1 VILALAGGVG
11 GAKLALGLSR
21 ILSPDELVIA
31 VNTGDDFRHLGL
43 HIAPDLDTVMY
54 TLATI
59 ANPQTGWGQA
69 GETWSFMDALARL
82 GGPAWFRLG
91 DRDLATHMERTRRLE
106 AGESLSQVTRALCER
121 LGVRHALV
129 PMSDDPVRTI
139 VHTDEGALDF
149 QDYFVRRQ
157 CLPRVRSVEYRGAEQ
172 AGASPALRQALDAQP
187 LSGVVFCPSNPYLSI
202 APMLALPGV
211 REAIARS
218 RAVVA
223 VSPIVG
229 GQAVKGPAAKM
240 MGELGIEPSALEVAR
255 FYRGIVRTLII
266 DSIDAPLA
274 QPIRSLG
281 MEVAVEETVMTNEQT
296 RMQLARACLQQ
307 LAL

>member
-1 VILALAGGVG
+1 MILALAGGVG

-43 HIAPDLDTVMY
+43 HVSPDLDTVMY
-54 TLATI
+54 TLAAM

-69 GETWSFMDALARL
+69 GESWSFMDALARL
-82 GGPAWFRLG
+82 GGPVWFRLG
-91 DRDLATHMERTRRLE
+91 DRDLATHVERTRRLE

-129 PMSDDPVRTI
+129 PMSDEPVRTI

-157 CLPRVRSVEYRGAEQ
+157 CAPRVRSVEYRGADQ
-172 AGASPALRQALDAQP
+172 AGASPALRQALDAKP
-187 LSGVVFCPSNPYLSI
+187 LAGVVLCPSNPYLSI

-211 REAIARS
+211 RDAIARA

-240 MGELGIEPSALEVAR
+240 MRELGIEPSAMEVAR
-255 FYRGIVRTLII
+255 FYRGVVRTLII
-266 DSIDAPLA
+266 DSVDAPLA

-281 MEVAVEETVMTNEQT
+281 MEVAVEETVMTTEQT
-296 RMQLARACLQQ
+296 RVQLARACLQQ
-307 LAL
+307 LAV